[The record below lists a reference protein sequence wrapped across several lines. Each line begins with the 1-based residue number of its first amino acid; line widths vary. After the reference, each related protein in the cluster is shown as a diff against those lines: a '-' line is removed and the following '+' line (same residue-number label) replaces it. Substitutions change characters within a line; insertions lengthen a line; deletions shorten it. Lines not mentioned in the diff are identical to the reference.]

1 MPFGPEILFFI
12 RILLHTSKDKYVR
25 IAYILIP
32 ALLVDFIKKK
42 KEFKCPKREICYINY
57 LHLYYGIQSIK

>member
-42 KEFKCPKREICYINY
+42 KKEF
-57 LHLYYGIQSIK
+57 